1 MYMMRFD
8 LRAPGRAPVE
18 RSALHRAVIEM
29 SAWADEQAC
38 TAIVVSEHHAS
49 DDGYLSTPFMLAAAI
64 AAVTAN
70 TPIVVG
76 AALLPLYDPVR
87 LAEEIL
93 TLDHLSQGRAL
104 VVLGLGYRPEEYEL
118 FGVDY
123 TRRGRIAD
131 EKLPHLL
138 ELLRE
143 AGAGGASAR
152 VTPPPF
158 TSPIPMLAWGGR
170 SKAAAR
176 RAGRNGIGFFGQA
189 NLPGLEDTYRE
200 TRDRDR
206 PRTGSVR
213 PPGCGRAVDRVR
225 ARRCGRGLARGWS
238 VDARRRHA
246 RIGSGTRQPVPPKEP
261 RASSVGPP
269 WTLLR
274 AEHGAHRVVTSDEAM
289 TLIRNPRSPRSAP
302 ALRWSRPGRRV
313 ALPAPRRRRRDTAA
327 S

>member
-8 LRAPGRAPVE
+8 LRAPGRAPAE
-18 RSALHRAVIEM
+18 RSALHRAVIDM
-29 SAWADEQAC
+29 SAWADEREC

-118 FGVDY
+118 FGVDFS
-123 TRRGRIAD
+123 RRGRIAD
-131 EKLPHLL
+131 EKLPYLL

-143 AGAGGASAR
+143 AGAGGTSAR

-158 TSPIPMLAWGGR
+158 TSPMPMLAWGGR

-176 RAGRNGIGFFGQA
+176 RAGRNGIGFFAQA
-189 NLPGLEDTYRE
+189 KLPGLEDTYRE
-200 TRDRDR
+200 TAIE
-206 PRTGSVR
+206 TGHE
-213 PPGCGRAVDRVR
+213 PGLCVLPDADAPLIVFVHDD
-225 ARRCGRGLARGWS
+225 
-238 VDARRRHA
+238 VDAGWR
-246 RIGSGTRQPVPPKEP
+246 E
-261 RASSVGPP
+261 VGPSMLADATRY
-269 WTLLR
+269 WEWNEAAGTAEGTASLSRGSTVDALR
-274 AEHGAHRVVTSDEAM
+274 AENGAHRVVTSDEAV
-289 TLIRNPRSPRSAP
+289 TLIRTHGPLGLHPLCGGLDPEVAWP
-302 ALRWSRPGRRV
+302 YLRRAV
-313 ALPAPRRRRRDTAA
+313 EAANTAA